1 MEKLNIILV
10 EDDFDIRTLLTEY
23 FESCPEF
30 EKVNSFESVELLQS
44 AVKEGLHPNIALM
57 DIQLPGVSGIEGIKY
72 LKSQF
77 DEIDIIMLT
86 VFKDE
91 HKIFDSL
98 CAGATGYLLK
108 NTPLKEIRN
117 GIMTLHK
124 GGSPMS
130 PQIARK
136 VVQFFNQPL
145 PKKQSKVDLSERERQ
160 IIDGLVNGLSYKLI
174 ADANHISIDTVRF
187 HIKNIYKKLQV
198 NSKGQVISRALKGD
212 I

>member
-1 MEKLNIILV
+1 MEKLNLVMV

-23 FESCPEF
+23 FESCNEF
-30 EKVNSFESVELLQS
+30 EKVNSFESVELLRS
-44 AVKEGLHPNIALM
+44 AVEEGLQPNIALM

-108 NTPLKEIRN
+108 NTPLKEIKN
-117 GIMTLHK
+117 GIMTLHQ

-145 PKKQSKVDLSERERQ
+145 PKKQSQAHLSERERQ
-160 IIDGLVNGLSYKLI
+160 IIDGLVNGFSYKLI

-198 NSKGQVISRALKGD
+198 NSKGQVISKVLKGD